1 MVNKMTET
9 KYLQM
14 NQVFTVKYTQEIIK
28 VTKSSQ
34 FAWDIP
40 GLSTKNPMSK
50 ETPQSRANRDD
61 WLS

>member
-1 MVNKMTET
+1 
-9 KYLQM
+9 M

-61 WLS
+61 WLP